1 MVWPIPFII
10 NVLLLL
16 KKLSFTSFLVYCK
29 IHVSPF
35 LNVTTFE
42 STCLI
47 LSHVFFY
54 LTRGCEDD
62 FVEDGAVVA
71 VVVGVLVDGGRLVTV
86 GFTSAGSDLGVT
98 SPDILVSITK
108 QKYCEMHFSASTRKQ
123 KYSKMH
129 VSASTRKQ
137 KYSEM
142 QMHLNL
148 SLYMTNIYGL

>member
-1 MVWPIPFII
+1 MVWPIPFFIK
-10 NVLLLL
+10 VLLLL
-16 KKLSFTSFLVYCK
+16 KKLSFTVHCK

-35 LNVTTFE
+35 YNVITFE
-42 STCLI
+42 STWLI
-47 LSHVFFY
+47 LSHDSFY

-108 QKYCEMHFSASTRKQ
+108 QKYCEMHVLASTRK
-123 KYSKMH
+123 H
-129 VSASTRKQ
+129 NACF
-137 KYSEM
+137 
-142 QMHLNL
+142 
-148 SLYMTNIYGL
+148 SLYEKTEICVL